1 MHRGD
6 RSAAP
11 LCIFGTKILLPL
23 LTVTRERCND
33 YHNCKYLPGSD
44 SEASI
49 YRRNFALAHSAGCC
63 TVHPRNLSLLLRP
76 FLRLSSAWIEG
87 SRGKREGKKK
97 NETIHDSGEVKE
109 GGGRIRSGKAE
120 YYRNKVFGKSWLE

>member
-49 YRRNFALAHSAGCC
+49 YRRISLWHI
-63 TVHPRNLSLLLRP
+63 PRVAAPFTLVIFRCSFVRSFVSLPPGSR
-76 FLRLSSAWIEG
+76 

-97 NETIHDSGEVKE
+97 NETIHDSGKVKE